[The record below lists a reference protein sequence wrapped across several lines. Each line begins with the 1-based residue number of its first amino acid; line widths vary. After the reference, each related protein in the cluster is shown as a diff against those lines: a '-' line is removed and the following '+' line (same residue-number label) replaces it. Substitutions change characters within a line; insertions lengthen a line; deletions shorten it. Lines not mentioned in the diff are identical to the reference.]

1 MKTITF
7 ILTIILFT
15 VSSNNVFARKGLIG
29 KDERVKKIQ
38 DLEVKGPIGEELFL
52 AYKTTSQFL
61 FFGLYLSDDGYVL
74 GIKGQYGRYY
84 PLSSKQIND
93 LQEAG
98 QLPSPLPAYKIP
110 WTDYLIGYSLW
121 FILPLILFRLYWVLK
136 SKNENKSIIE
146 SPREG

>member
-38 DLEVKGPIGEELFL
+38 DLEVKGPNGEELFL

-84 PLSSKQIND
+84 PLTKEQITE
-93 LQEAG
+93 LQEAS
-98 QLPSPLPAYKIP
+98 QLPNPMPAYKIP
-110 WTDYLIGYSLW
+110 WTDYLMGYSLW
-121 FILPLILFRLYWVLK
+121 FILPLILLRLYWSLK
-136 SKNENKSIIE
+136 SKNESKSITE
-146 SPREG
+146 SPRKG